1 MNEYS
6 EDFTLWARECVRI
19 ADKLTGQSVPFE
31 LNAPQR
37 RVLAILE
44 DMRRRRRPIR
54 MIMLKARQW
63 GGSTLVQTYMAW
75 MQLVRHTG
83 WNSLICAHVR
93 DASSQIRGM
102 YSRML
107 REYPARLK
115 AAEGP
120 REWQFVPYERSQSVC
135 WVPARDAQVAIAT
148 SLSPNSLR
156 GSSFAMA
163 HLSEVAFWA
172 DGDEKAAEEIVRT
185 VSGSVPLAEDTLIV
199 MESTANGTSNYFHSE
214 WQRAVAGKSDKTPVF
229 VPWHEIEIYRRPVRE
244 REREQLLASLDEY
257 ELALFRK
264 GVGLEALAWYH
275 QKRREYPTHEAMMAE
290 FPSTPEEAFAVS
302 GTDALLHTLPGSD
315 AITDAARSLDPE
327 PDSRFAVLLVAGDL
341 QQQLL
346 TLFGRYGDM
355 ITPLSDTSLDGCSLS
370 SALDRAAQLCRRYGS
385 VPLRIVEV
393 PSGTALPVHARWCAS
408 RAERLGL
415 PLLYDEDERAYSA
428 LDTPNLLH
436 LADEY
441 AMMAEKGL
449 IFETS
454 GEARQ
459 QLAVCSLTRPRATP
473 LALTRLASL
482 L

>member
-54 MIMLKARQW
+54 IMLKARQW

-172 DGDEKAAEEIVRT
+172 DGDEKAAEENEEEAPAAPR
-185 VSGSVPLAEDTLIV
+185 
-199 MESTANGTSNYFHSE
+199 
-214 WQRAVAGKSDKTPVF
+214 
-229 VPWHEIEIYRRPVRE
+229 RE
-244 REREQLLASLDEY
+244 RR
-257 ELALFRK
+257 R
-264 GVGLEALAWYH
+264 VN
-275 QKRREYPTHEAMMAE
+275 RREAAAEA
-290 FPSTPEEAFAVS
+290 PVS
-302 GTDALLHTLPGSD
+302 ILP
-315 AITDAARSLDPE
+315 
-327 PDSRFAVLLVAGDL
+327 
-341 QQQLL
+341 QLPC
-346 TLFGRYGDM
+346 FSMRK
-355 ITPLSDTSLDGCSLS
+355 S
-370 SALDRAAQLCRRYGS
+370 
-385 VPLRIVEV
+385 
-393 PSGTALPVHARWCAS
+393 
-408 RAERLGL
+408 
-415 PLLYDEDERAYSA
+415 
-428 LDTPNLLH
+428 
-436 LADEY
+436 
-441 AMMAEKGL
+441 
-449 IFETS
+449 F
-454 GEARQ
+454 
-459 QLAVCSLTRPRATP
+459 
-473 LALTRLASL
+473 
-482 L
+482 